1 MRHSWFANIFLLIF
15 VALISGCAAL
25 VSNKITNDLSQ
36 AILNQDDPETV
47 REGAPAY
54 LLLID
59 GLIEGSPR
67 NADML
72 KAGAKLYG
80 AYASVFVEDPERA
93 KRLSAKAYSYAH
105 RQLCIKLPTLC
116 QIRQQNYD
124 EFKKSLNG
132 FGLADIPDLYSY
144 ATAWAIWIQTRS
156 SDWVALAELPKV
168 EAMLERIV
176 TLDESFEQGQA
187 HVYLG
192 IIRSALPVSM
202 GGKPEQGRKHFER
215 AIALSQGHN
224 LIAKVE
230 FARHYARLIFNK
242 SLHDQLLQ
250 EVIQANPVAPG
261 FTLSNTLAQQRAK
274 LLLESSADY
283 FLE

>member
-1 MRHSWFANIFLLIF
+1 MRRLWFFSILLLIF
-15 VALISGCAAL
+15 VGLIAGCAAL

-59 GLIEGSPR
+59 GLIEGSPHD
-67 NADML
+67 ADIL

-80 AYASVFVEDPERA
+80 AYAAVFVEDPERA
-93 KRLSAKAYSYAH
+93 KRLSAKAYGYAH
-105 RQLCIKLPTLC
+105 RQLCIKQLTLC
-116 QIRQQNYD
+116 EIRQQHYD
-124 EFKKSLNG
+124 EFKKSLSE

-156 SDWVALAELPKV
+156 SDWMALAELPKI

-176 TLDESFEQGQA
+176 ALDESYEQGQV

-192 IIRSALPVSM
+192 IIGSALPVSM
-202 GGKPEQGRKHFER
+202 GGKPEQGRKHFEQ

-230 FARHYARLIFNK
+230 YARRYARLVFDK
-242 SLHDQLLQ
+242 ALHDRLLQ
-250 EVIQANPVAPG
+250 EVIQADPVASG

-274 LLLESSADY
+274 LLLESSAEY